1 MTLRLSLRGGTAT
14 TALLLCLGPVC
25 LSPAQAADMPAAPP
39 PTPVVESC
47 KAAITF
53 PAYGGVIK
61 QNPNPACFTTGLGDI
76 YVGGAVTGY
85 AYTYSNPFGAFY
97 TPPLE
102 RDDRYGR
109 VDFSN
114 VQAFI
119 QKADGP
125 FQFYIQTGLYSIPAL
140 GFPTFSALSQTDL
153 LFGPLPVVFGKVA
166 INDEWSVQGG
176 RMPTNIGSELAFTF
190 QNLNIS
196 RGLLFNQENII
207 NQGVQVNYASGPWAA
222 SLAATDGFF
231 SGEINWITGAV
242 TYKLDDANTVGING
256 GTHFTNFNSGLRSLR
271 FQYATPLA
279 LQNSSIVSANYTYS
293 AGPWIVTPYI
303 QYTNV
308 DSNAAL
314 GLAGAETFGGAIL
327 ASYAIT
333 DNFALAGR
341 FEYITQSGNRFN
353 PGGQTSVLY
362 GAGSS
367 AYSFTIT
374 PTFTFDRFFIR
385 GEYSH
390 VELVDF
396 QRGDLFAGGAT
407 PGLGFG
413 RLGNRSGQDRYMI
426 ETGFT
431 F

>member
-1 MTLRLSLRGGTAT
+1 MTSKLFLQSATAM
-14 TALLLCLGPVC
+14 AAVLLCLGQ
-25 LSPAQAADMPAAPP
+25 AQAADMPAPAPAATGP
-39 PTPVVESC
+39 C
-47 KAAITF
+47 KVAITF
-53 PAYGGVIK
+53 PAFGGVIK
-61 QNPNPACFTTGLGDI
+61 QNPDPACFQTGIGEI
-76 YVGGAVTGY
+76 YVGGAITGY
-85 AYTYSNPFGAFY
+85 AYNYSNRFSSFY
-97 TPPLE
+97 TPVVPGQQ
-102 RDDRYGR
+102 DDRVAR

-125 FQFYIQTGLYSIPAL
+125 FQFYVQTGLYSIPAL
-140 GFPTFSALSQTDL
+140 GFPTFSAIDQTNL
-153 LFGPLPVVFGKVA
+153 LFGPVPVVFGKWQ

-207 NQGVQVNYASGPWAA
+207 NQGVQVNYSSGPLSA
-222 SLAATDGFF
+222 SIAVTDGFY
-231 SGEINWITGAV
+231 SGELNWVTGAI
-242 TYKLDDANTVGING
+242 TYKLDDANTIGING
-256 GTHFTNFNSGLRSLR
+256 GTHFSSYNNLNQSSR
-271 FQYATPLA
+271 FYYATPLT
-279 LQNSSIVSANYTYS
+279 LQNSSIISANYTYA

-308 DSNAAL
+308 ERNNVI
-314 GLAGAETFGGAIL
+314 GLAGAETFGGALL
-327 ASYAIT
+327 ASYSFT
-333 DNFALAGR
+333 DNFSLAGR
-341 FEYITQSGNRFN
+341 FEYITQSGSRSLQALGV
-353 PGGQTSVLY
+353 PDQTSVLY

-374 PTFTFDRFFIR
+374 PTYTVGRYFIR

-396 QRGDLFAGGAT
+396 YRGDLATGGVAF
-407 PGLGFG
+407 GLGFG
-413 RLGNRSGQDRYMI
+413 KLGNKAGQDRYMV

>member
-1 MTLRLSLRGGTAT
+1 MTFKLFLQCGTA
-14 TALLLCLGPVC
+14 AAAISLCLGQ
-25 LSPAQAADMPAAPP
+25 AQAADMPAAPP
-39 PTPVVESC
+39 PAPVVEAC
-47 KAAITF
+47 KATITF
-53 PAYGGVIK
+53 PAFGGVIK
-61 QNPNPACFTTGLGDI
+61 QNPNPACFTTGIGDI

-85 AYTYSNPFGAFY
+85 AYNYSNAFGPFY
-97 TPPLE
+97 TPPGE

-109 VDFSN
+109 VDISN
-114 VQAFI
+114 LQAFI

-140 GFPTFSALSQTDL
+140 GFPTFSSFSQTDL
-153 LFGPLPVVFGKVA
+153 LFGPVPVAFGKIA

-207 NQGVQVNYASGPWAA
+207 NQGAQVNYSSGPLAA
-222 SLAATDGFF
+222 SIAVTDGFY
-231 SGEINWITGAV
+231 SGELNWVTGAI
-242 TYKLDDANTVGING
+242 TYKLDDANTIGING
-256 GTHFTNFNSGLRSLR
+256 GTHFSSYNSGLRSLR
-271 FQYATPLA
+271 FQYATPVA

-293 AGPWIVTPYI
+293 AGPWIVTPYV

-308 DSNAAL
+308 EPVF
-314 GLAGAETFGGAIL
+314 GLAGAETFGGALL
-327 ASYAIT
+327 ASYAFT

-341 FEYITQSGNRFN
+341 FEYISQSGSRFN
-353 PGGQTSVLY
+353 PAGQTSVLY

-396 QRGDLFAGGAT
+396 QRPDLANGIV
-407 PGLGFG
+407 GLGFG
-413 RLGNRSGQDRYMI
+413 RIGNRAGQDRYMI